1 MEEDIK
7 ILEEQLNTYKR
18 HIENYQKEE
27 CLTRVYYE
35 LKSYATAL
43 ENLIKGYKIE
53 KLRNTLDEQSLK
65 EALDDYIPK
74 SNVQEKIEE
83 LKENTCIYCGGECV
97 KINGF
102 YWEVGG
108 IITTLQELMEDK

>member
-43 ENLIKGYKIE
+43 ENLIKGYRE
-53 KLRNTLDEQSLK
+53 LK
-65 EALDDYIPK
+65 ERNIYLVNERKKLEELLFMSNENYIPK
-74 SNVQEKIEE
+74 SKIKEKIEE
-83 LKENTCIYCGGECV
+83 YNSIGMMGV
-97 KINGF
+97 
-102 YWEVGG
+102 VRA
-108 IITTLQELMEDK
+108 LQELLGDEK